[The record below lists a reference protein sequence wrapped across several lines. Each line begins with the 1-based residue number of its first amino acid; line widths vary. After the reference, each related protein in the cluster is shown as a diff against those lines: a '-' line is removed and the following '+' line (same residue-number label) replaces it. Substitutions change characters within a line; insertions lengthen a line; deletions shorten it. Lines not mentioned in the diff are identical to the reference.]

1 MMFLALAVGL
11 ATLFLS
17 LAFFVKPAQT
27 TAEKR
32 LQRLGTNED
41 TPTSGG
47 DQVTLLEDEGTP
59 REILSRLLTR
69 FAGAASKESGGE
81 NRIYGS
87 VRQRLIEAG
96 FRRPSALAMYMGSRV
111 VTGSVLA
118 AVVILGSWS
127 IGRTP
132 PLLIIGMAAAVG
144 YILPGV
150 LVDRLRANRQAAIQ
164 RGLADSI
171 DMMVVCVEAGL
182 GLAATMSRVAK
193 EFEDNEPIIAG
204 EFKVTVAETQAG
216 RSLMDALR
224 GMAKRTGNDDL
235 NALVALLVQTERFG
249 TPLVDT
255 LRTQADSMRYERMQ
269 RAEEAAQK
277 APVKMML
284 PAGLIFL
291 AVVLIL
297 AGPAAIKIAGTLPG

>member
-1 MMFLALAVGL
+1 MMFLAICVGL
-11 ATLFLS
+11 MMLSLS
-17 LAFFVKPAQT
+17 LAFFMSSGSS

-32 LQRLGTNED
+32 LQRLGADEQS
-41 TPTSGG
+41 PPVGEE
-47 DQVTLLEDEGTP
+47 VTLLEDETTA
-59 REILSRLLTR
+59 RAALTRFLAR
-69 FAGAASKESGGE
+69 FAGAREAETAGE
-81 NRIYGS
+81 GRVYGS
-87 VRQRLIEAG
+87 VRLRLIEAG
-96 FRRPSALAMYMGSRV
+96 FRRQSALAVYMGSRV
-111 VTGSVLA
+111 ALGSVLA
-118 AVVILGSWS
+118 AIVILVSWS
-127 IGRTP
+127 MGRTP
-132 PLLIIGMAAAVG
+132 PLLIIGMAAAIG

-150 LVDRLRANRQAAIQ
+150 IVDRLRSSRQAAIQ
-164 RGLADSI
+164 RGLADAI

-182 GLAATMSRVAK
+182 GLAATMTRVAK
-193 EFEDNEPIIAG
+193 EFEDNEPIIAE

-224 GMAKRTGNDDL
+224 GMAKRTGNNDL

-297 AGPAAIKIAGTLPG
+297 AGPAAINIAGTLPG